1 MGKSKISRSEKR
13 RNRRLKS
20 PGMSPGSLIFEGEQY
35 LEKAQLSYVRYDSNN
50 IKEVKNASLDE
61 IKSTRSESGIT
72 WVQCLGISDVN
83 LIKALGDIYRI
94 DPLTLED
101 IVSPHIRPKVE
112 DFSEYVYFGLKQF
125 VRHPDREGLELEQIS
140 IVMGANFVITFHE
153 RSINILTPIFKRLNN
168 TSGRIRSRNTDYL
181 VFAIIDNVVDHY
193 FPILDGFQQK
203 LYELDEVVV
212 LQNFPGLIHELH
224 SVKREIAVMLRTVVP
239 FRDVMNYVMRADE
252 SPFLNED
259 DPYLR
264 DIYDHVLEVID
275 SLESSRDHANTLIDT
290 HFSLTNSR
298 TNEVIRFLTIIT
310 SVFIPLTFVTSIY
323 GMNFK
328 FMPELEWRYGY
339 PTVLIIM
346 LAMFLGFT
354 WYCRKKNWI

>member
-1 MGKSKISRSEKR
+1 
-13 RNRRLKS
+13 
-20 PGMSPGSLIFEGEQY
+20 
-35 LEKAQLSYVRYDSNN
+35 
-50 IKEVKNASLDE
+50 
-61 IKSTRSESGIT
+61 
-72 WVQCLGISDVN
+72 
-83 LIKALGDIYRI
+83 
-94 DPLTLED
+94 
-101 IVSPHIRPKVE
+101 
-112 DFSEYVYFGLKQF
+112 
-125 VRHPDREGLELEQIS
+125 
-140 IVMGANFVITFHE
+140 
-153 RSINILTPIFKRLNN
+153 
-168 TSGRIRSRNTDYL
+168 
-181 VFAIIDNVVDHY
+181 
-193 FPILDGFQQK
+193 
-203 LYELDEVVV
+203 
-212 LQNFPGLIHELH
+212 
-224 SVKREIAVMLRTVVP
+224 
-239 FRDVMNYVMRADE
+239 MRADE